1 MRACPIE
8 LWADAATVDK
18 RRCQEAVAA
27 GVLGAEELVDELL
40 LESLD
45 DDDVEVDS
53 FLLEES
59 LELASLL
66 VEVDRLSLR

>member
-1 MRACPIE
+1 
-8 LWADAATVDK
+8 
-18 RRCQEAVAA
+18 VAA
-27 GVLGAEELVDELL
+27 GALGVEELVDELL

-45 DDDVEVDS
+45 DDEELDS

-59 LELASLL
+59 LLELASLL

>member
-1 MRACPIE
+1 MRLP
-8 LWADAATVDK
+8 DRTVG
-18 RRCQEAVAA
+18 RRCHCGQSPCQEAVAA

-40 LESLD
+40 LESLVD
-45 DDDVEVDS
+45 EDEVDS
-53 FLLEES
+53 FLLDES